1 MSQET
6 QKTVGLV
13 ESEKTALIA
22 SHYLPQSRWF
32 ATGGKHGCFK
42 SSSLTP
48 LLGRN
53 VILFPDL
60 GATAYWQEKMLMM
73 QSMGIEVQLFD
84 YLERHAPSKDQHE
97 GYDIADYLLQIKTK
111 ESVLSELIRRNP
123 ALKLLVDKFEL
134 RVVEETR
141 QTKPPLR
148 KRGLRR

>member
-1 MSQET
+1 M
-6 QKTVGLV
+6 V
-13 ESEKTALIA
+13 ESEKTALLA
-22 SHYLPQSRWF
+22 SHYLPQYLWL

-84 YLERHAPSKDQHE
+84 YLEKYAPSKDQHE

-111 ESVLSELIRRNP
+111 ELVLSELIQHNP
-123 ALKLLVDKFEL
+123 ALKLLVEKLEL

-148 KRGLRR
+148 KIGLRR